1 MSDDE
6 GEQEII
12 KEPPKEEPGKR
23 IFLSHCN
30 TQEGRALFSE
40 LWNYESCRDP
50 ELAAHSFV
58 GTVQKEEYTYKGNF

>member
-40 LWNYESCRDP
+40 LWN
-50 ELAAHSFV
+50 
-58 GTVQKEEYTYKGNF
+58 

>member
-1 MSDDE
+1 LKSIIIKLAMSESE

-30 TQEGRALFSE
+30 TQEGRALFRE
-40 LWNYESCRDP
+40 LWNYEKCREP
-50 ELAAHSFV
+50 ELAAH
-58 GTVQKEEYTYKGNF
+58 